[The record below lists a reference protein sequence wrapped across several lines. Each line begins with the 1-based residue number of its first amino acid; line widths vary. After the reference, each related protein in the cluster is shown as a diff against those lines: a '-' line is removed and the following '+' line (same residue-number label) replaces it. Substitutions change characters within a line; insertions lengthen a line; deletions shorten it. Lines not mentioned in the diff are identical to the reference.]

1 MKRVSVLVLMAL
13 VACKPPVE
21 PFQPPVPKVCLSE
34 VVLASPAMGKQGMVE
49 IPAGKAVLG
58 VDPKYAD
65 EGPEREVSL
74 PAFWMDKTDV
84 TNAQFQAFVAATGY
98 QTVAER
104 RKPPSSLVFSPG
116 TSGVDLGNPSLWW
129 KVVEGATWKTPWG
142 VGSSI
147 KGRET
152 LPVVHVAFEDALAYA
167 QWLGRDLP
175 TEDEWEY
182 AARGALGKARYVWG
196 NEAPGEGSARAN
208 TWQGVFPLQDTGKD
222 GYRSQPSPVACF
234 PANGYGLF
242 DMAGNVWQWTRDV
255 YLQTPSVPA
264 ELEKGVIKGGSFLC
278 AESYCMRYRPS
289 ARVGA
294 ERQEGSS
301 HLGFRTII
309 RTTGDTQK

>member
-1 MKRVSVLVLMAL
+1 
-13 VACKPPVE
+13 
-21 PFQPPVPKVCLSE
+21 
-34 VVLASPAMGKQGMVE
+34 MGKLGMVE

-58 VDPKYAD
+58 SDPKYAE

-104 RKPPSSLVFSPG
+104 RKPPSSLVFSPSA
-116 TSGVDLGNPSLWW
+116 SGVDLGNPSLWW

-142 VGSSI
+142 AGSSI

-152 LPVVHVAFEDALAYA
+152 LPVVHVAFEDGLAYA
-167 QWLGRDLP
+167 RWLGRDLP

-182 AARGALGKARYVWG
+182 AARGGLVKAKYVWG
-196 NEAPGEGSARAN
+196 NEAPGEGPPRAN
-208 TWQGVFPLQDTGKD
+208 TWQGVFPIQDSGKD

-234 PANGYGLF
+234 PANAYGLF
-242 DMAGNVWQWTRDV
+242 DMAGNVWQWTRDE
-255 YLQTPSVPA
+255 YLQKPNAPV

-309 RTTGDTQK
+309 RTIGDTKK